1 MAAFFQPGEQ
11 SGFRRR
17 QVTIG
22 DTQVLKAQLAR
33 PLLDVSRKHRQIHA
47 IPLLMPRHL
56 AEFTRSLPDE
66 AATLELGRDMAT
78 GLTPGLVIYL
88 VGELGAG
95 KTTLVRGLLRGLGF
109 SGRVKSPTFA
119 LIEAY
124 TLSRLYLY
132 HFDFYRFTG
141 SSNPH
146 AFRETG
152 FSEHFDGQSVCIVEW
167 PERVGGLPPADL
179 TVVLEVDRKSTR
191 LNSSH

>member
-1 MAAFFQPGEQ
+1 
-11 SGFRRR
+11 
-17 QVTIG
+17 
-22 DTQVLKAQLAR
+22 
-33 PLLDVSRKHRQIHA
+33 
-47 IPLLMPRHL
+47 MPRHL

-66 AATLELGRDMAT
+66 AATLALGRDMAT

-124 TLSRLYLY
+124 TISRLYLY

-141 SSNPH
+141 SSNLH

-179 TVVLEVDRKSTR
+179 TVVLEVAANKAGLGRTARLHADSEAGASCLKMLTIRDTRDRYPTP
-191 LNSSH
+191 